1 MKKKSINL
9 ITLGCSK
16 NLVDSEKILGQL
28 SPDQFELMH
37 DADQSADIVIVNTC
51 GFIQDA
57 KQESIDTILAFVEA
71 RKRGEVQELLITGCL
86 SQRYREELKKEVPEV
101 DAWFG
106 VFDTDALFAHLK
118 EKYTH
123 RDHSRLLTT
132 PSHYAYL
139 KVSEGC
145 DRSCAFCAIPLI
157 RGKHR
162 SVPMADLLDEAG
174 QLARRG
180 VKELILIAQDL
191 SSYGFDLNGRSQ
203 LAPLVEA
210 LSEIDGIKW
219 IRLHYAY
226 PKNFPASLIPVM
238 ANNPKVCPYLDIP
251 VQHINDGI
259 LRSMRRGHGKSA
271 TLDLIRTLRQQVPGI
286 ALRTT
291 MLVGFPGETDEVFRE
306 LLDFTRQTRFERLG
320 VFTYSPEEGTTAF
333 ALGNPVPEKI
343 KQKRASELM
352 ALQQQISLEINES
365 RVGQVLTVVIDSEGP
380 DYFIG
385 RTAYDSPEV
394 DNEVVLEKSPG
405 IAPGDFIQAEIT
417 GAGEFELF
425 ARLAIGLSAPNQEA
439 KH

>member
-1 MKKKSINL
+1 MMKKSINL

-28 SPDQFELMH
+28 SHDHFELMH
-37 DADQSADIVIVNTC
+37 DADQAADIVIVNTC
-51 GFIQDA
+51 GFIRDA

-118 EKYTH
+118 EKYVRQNTA
-123 RDHSRLLTT
+123 RMLTT

-157 RGKHR
+157 RGKHL
-162 SVPMADLLDEAG
+162 SVPPAELLTEAR
-174 QLARRG
+174 QLAARG
-180 VKELILIAQDL
+180 VKEIILIAQDL
-191 SSYGFDLNGRSQ
+191 SSYGYDLERKSL

-210 LSEIDGIKW
+210 LSEIPGIEW

-226 PKNFPASLIPVM
+226 PTNFPVDVIPVM
-238 ANNPKVCPYLDIP
+238 AGNPRVCRYLDIP
-251 VQHINDGI
+251 LQHINDQV
-259 LRSMRRGHGKSA
+259 LKSMRRGHGRTA
-271 TLDLIRTLRQQVPGI
+271 TLKLIRKLRMEVPGI

-291 MLVGFPGETDEVFRE
+291 MLVGFPGETREAFSE
-306 LLDFTRQTRFERLG
+306 LLDFVREARFERLG
-320 VFTYSPEEGTTAF
+320 VFTYSPEEGTSAF
-333 ALGNPVPEKI
+333 RLGDPVPEKE
-343 KQKRASELM
+343 KEKRAAKLM
-352 ALQQQISLEINES
+352 AVQQEISMEINAS
-365 RVGQVLTVVIDSEGP
+365 RVGQVMTVLVDEEGP
-380 DYFIG
+380 DHFIG
-385 RTAYDSPEV
+385 RTAFDSPGV
-394 DNEVVLEKSPG
+394 DNEVYLEKSPG
-405 IAPGDFIQAEIT
+405 VAPGDFVQAEIT

-425 ARLAIGLSAPNQEA
+425 ARPVPDSSPL
-439 KH
+439 